1 MNQMESII
9 KKIELLNL
17 NQNWQDILSNWLRTE
32 LTYTSNNIE
41 GNTLSLIETSLVIN
55 DKQSVSG
62 KSLREVNEAI
72 NHAIAWDYITDI
84 LSKKELKVLTIDDIL
99 KLHSL
104 VLNNIEENQK
114 GKFRNVQVRIAGSNT
129 ILPNPLKVDYLM
141 KDCINKIN
149 VFNSNNLSDII
160 KLAILTHLEIVK
172 IHPFTDGNGRTS
184 RLIMN
189 TILKHYN
196 LPPISVDP
204 KNRELYLASLEKS
217 DIIESQEFIDFMLLQ
232 YNQNLDKYLATFD

>member
-9 KKIELLNL
+9 KKIELLNI
-17 NQNWQDILSNWLRTE
+17 NQNWQEVLSNWLRTE

-62 KSLREVNEAI
+62 KSLREINEVI
-72 NHAIAWDYITDI
+72 NHALAWDYITDS
-84 LSKKELKVLTIDDIL
+84 LSKKELKDLNLDDIL
-99 KLHSL
+99 KIHSL
-104 VLNNIEENQK
+104 VLYNIDDSQK
-114 GKFRNVQVRIAGSNT
+114 GKFRNVQGRIAGSNT
-129 ILPNPLKVDYLM
+129 ILPNPLKVDNLM
-141 KDCINKIN
+141 QQLINNIN
-149 VFNSNNLSDII
+149 IFTSKNQSDIVN
-160 KLAILTHLEIVK
+160 LAILSHLEIVK

-204 KNRELYLASLEKS
+204 KNRDLYLASLEKS
-217 DIIESQEFIDFMLLQ
+217 DIHQSQEFINFMLFQ
-232 YNQNLDKYLATFD
+232 YSQNLDNYLATFD